1 MGEYNIC
8 TDYLEIV
15 SGTSNKASTVYREAA
30 NNVATDNEKS
40 MKYLQNFLTS
50 IETMAASSKTKD
62 PTITASAGNIKE
74 CKSYENIKYALDFL
88 NKNLSNL
95 PMLKDLNTIYR
106 SLESYQPQYTDGYRK
121 KSRLVILEYENT
133 VYMLIEGLAA
143 TMCTGIDYEHTG
155 TKIKIKRK
163 SGSTH
168 EVINRL
174 VTNLAKE
181 LSKKDHKTYLESLI
195 KASDEKPISKVENE
209 KKSENDTPKPNDE
222 TESLKES
229 AEASSKIDFEKLP
242 KELKDT
248 IKSTHD
254 DIMDIIKK
262 KAEKIKDSSKFT
274 NVYDGLIALMEKNF
288 GNSEMHGEKLWTY
301 VIPDVFDEFFKS
313 FKPSDDMTV
322 DQCKTAA
329 SVTIN
334 KLLSIDY
341 KFFKEWESKNKG
353 MHMGIFEAIP
363 SDDSKD
369 YPRDTIIIMYDKD
382 LQKKILNT
390 EDEGSKNIKES
401 VEAFTEGNVRDIMD
415 VAGVLFNAGKN
426 VTKFGVN
433 AVKAIKNSL
442 FGIIPLIRSI
452 MYLRYKRKADKIT
465 SLDQQVQF
473 IQQNI
478 EQLRNREGDMDP
490 KKKEQIIKRQEAII
504 EAHKKKAEKLR
515 AQLMEEEKEAS
526 NALKQDDPSMGKT
539 NDEFVLEGCTL
550 MEIFNEENLS
560 NFF

>member
-30 NNVATDNEKS
+30 NNVATGNEKS

-174 VTNLAKE
+174 VANLAKE

-195 KASDEKPISKVENE
+195 KASDEKPISKVEDE
-209 KKSENDTPKPNDE
+209 KKGSDKLNI
-222 TESLKES
+222 KE
-229 AEASSKIDFEKLP
+229 DL
-242 KELKDT
+242 T
-248 IKSTHD
+248 
-254 DIMDIIKK
+254 
-262 KAEKIKDSSKFT
+262 
-274 NVYDGLIALMEKNF
+274 
-288 GNSEMHGEKLWTY
+288 
-301 VIPDVFDEFFKS
+301 
-313 FKPSDDMTV
+313 
-322 DQCKTAA
+322 
-329 SVTIN
+329 
-334 KLLSIDY
+334 KLLSEYDVKVFDDNELGGVTVKGYDEKTADKIYEIVKSYAD
-341 KFFKEWESKNKG
+341 KNGLKVSKEKDSDKTYINVKT
-353 MHMGIFEAIP
+353 FEEP
-363 SDDSKD
+363 KQEE
-369 YPRDTIIIMYDKD
+369 P
-382 LQKKILNT
+382 
-390 EDEGSKNIKES
+390 IKES
-401 VEAFTEGNVRDIMD
+401 VEAFMEGNVRDIMD

>member
-50 IETMAASSKTKD
+50 IETMATSSKTKD

-195 KASDEKPISKVENE
+195 KASDEKPISKVEDE

-222 TESLKES
+222 TESL
-229 AEASSKIDFEKLP
+229 
-242 KELKDT
+242 
-248 IKSTHD
+248 
-254 DIMDIIKK
+254 
-262 KAEKIKDSSKFT
+262 
-274 NVYDGLIALMEKNF
+274 
-288 GNSEMHGEKLWTY
+288 
-301 VIPDVFDEFFKS
+301 
-313 FKPSDDMTV
+313 
-322 DQCKTAA
+322 
-329 SVTIN
+329 
-334 KLLSIDY
+334 
-341 KFFKEWESKNKG
+341 
-353 MHMGIFEAIP
+353 
-363 SDDSKD
+363 
-369 YPRDTIIIMYDKD
+369 
-382 LQKKILNT
+382 
-390 EDEGSKNIKES
+390 KES

-452 MYLRYKRKADKIT
+452 MYLRYKSKADKIT

-478 EQLRNREGDMDP
+478 EQLKNREGDMDP